1 MSILSK
7 IFGEGISKPIEVI
20 GDIIDRTNTSD
31 EEKLQLKNEA
41 AAQLHGFW
49 DILIVRL
56 REFEQELTA
65 RHKSDMGSDSWLSKN
80 IRPLTLAFLT
90 VMTVVLAWATIFHL
104 PETKVALLKPWIELL
119 TALDL
124 TAFGFYFGSRGI
136 EKAVQMI
143 GNALSKTK
151 QSSV

>member
-1 MSILSK
+1 MRILET
-7 IFGEGISKPIEVI
+7 IFGEGIAKPIEAI
-20 GDIIDRTNTSD
+20 GDIIDRTGTTD
-31 EEKLQLKNEA
+31 EEKQRLKNEA
-41 AAQLHGFW
+41 AAELHGYW
-49 DILIVRL
+49 DLLIVRL

-65 RHKSDMGSDSWLSKN
+65 RHKADMGSDSWLSKN

-104 PETKVALLKPWIELL
+104 PETKVALMNPWIELL

-136 EKAVQMI
+136 EKGIQMI
-143 GNALSKTK
+143 STAMNKTK
-151 QSSV
+151 

>member
-1 MSILSK
+1 MSILGK

-20 GDIIDRTNTSD
+20 GDIIDRTSTSD
-31 EEKLQLKNEA
+31 KEKGELKLAIQAE
-41 AAQLHGFW
+41 LHGFW
-49 DILIVRL
+49 DLLMVRI

-65 RHKSDMGSDSWLSKN
+65 RHKADMGSDSWLSKN

-90 VMTVVLAWATIFHL
+90 VMTVIMAWATIFYL
-104 PETKVALLKPWIELL
+104 PESKVLLLKPWIELL

-136 EKAVQMI
+136 EKGIQMI
-143 GNALSKTK
+143 SSAWSKTK
-151 QSSV
+151 PTSS